1 MIFATLSKRFL
12 RTPYNQK
19 RMAMNHN
26 NNHQPPQPEQ
36 ADLAMK
42 QVLQAEREA
51 EQAVLRCEQEA
62 GEILKA
68 AQQQAQNLAA
78 RTNDRISRLQGRFE
92 QKLNRA
98 ISLIEQTGQKTE
110 RALADE
116 HPDESRLGAV
126 IEDLAEELSTFGN
139 SVNGSEP
146 DP

>member
-1 MIFATLSKRFL
+1 MRINALHDHDKGR
-12 RTPYNQK
+12 PMK
-19 RMAMNHN
+19 N
-26 NNHQPPQPEQ
+26 NNGNASTTEQ

-62 GEILKA
+62 GEMLKA
-68 AQQQAQNLAA
+68 AQQQAQHLAA
-78 RTNDRISRLQGRFE
+78 RTNERISRLQGRFE

-98 ISLIEQTGQKTE
+98 VSLIEQTGQKTE

-116 HPDESRLGAV
+116 PPDESRLGAI